1 MNVILYTNVVT
12 DGTTSRYV
20 KTRIGRPGVST
31 PGTVGIWIKRE
42 SAVSVLASSMPLLDL
57 GSYNNKVTHSKATEW
72 KTLQVRRFSSP

>member
-12 DGTTSRYV
+12 DGTTSCYV

-42 SAVSVLASSMPLLDL
+42 SAVSVLASSMPRLDL
-57 GSYNNKVTHSKATEW
+57 GSYNKVTHSKATEW
-72 KTLQVRRFSSP
+72 KTLQVRRFCSP